1 MKKKSICV
9 FLMLLSFVGQLMAQ
23 NTSNVVVQGFIKNE
37 STDEPLQGVTITAKS
52 VGTSAISGPNG
63 GFTIRVK
70 NMEDQLEFSHTGFQ
84 LQSYTLRG
92 KTDVLINV
100 FMKVSSRD
108 LDEVIVVGYG
118 TVRKKDLTGAIS
130 TVTAKDMEG
139 QAANSIEQ
147 ALQGRAAGVQITQ
160 ADAAPDGGI
169 SVVIRG
175 SNSIAGGTE
184 PLYVIDGVPV
194 SGGNVRVKGTEDNF
208 GPAGDLQVMSQ
219 APNMLSFLN
228 PADIESVQILKD
240 ASATAIY
247 GSRGANGVVLI
258 TTKQGVRGTTR
269 VQLSSSTD
277 IANVYRKMDLLSG
290 PEFAEA
296 QNLRHIINRVYAAN
310 DTYENAFA
318 GRPYRGAFTNNGTYI
333 PLPEDFAN
341 GTAAW
346 TDWQDAIFRT
356 GINSRNSISVS
367 GGADKTKYYTGLS
380 YDNLQGTI
388 VGSKFE
394 RYSVNNNF
402 ETALWGKILFR
413 NSFKGSLTKSDRA
426 QTGNIHAG
434 AHRGIITATYRFSPL
449 SPLGAVWF
457 NDENG
462 ILTNSDDPYTLA
474 TKFVDRQTG
483 VNILENMSF
492 RIPLARGL
500 ALDIS
505 GGLRYNSDIREMYY
519 PLSTVRGQTMGSGS
533 AFSGKNESL
542 YFVNENLVTY
552 NKKIKQHSFSVMGGF
567 TQEKTTYRTS
577 SNSVSGFLNDLTQFY
592 NLGVTSAFR
601 QPASDYTEMS
611 LKSGIGRA
619 TYNFNDRYLFTT
631 SIRADGSSKFGA
643 NRKWGYFPSASFAWR
658 VNQESF
664 MANVKSVSDL
674 KVRLSYG
681 VTGNQGISP
690 YQSMARLGATNYAF
704 NGTLATGFQ
713 NAALENPDL
722 RWEKTTQ
729 FNLGL
734 DLGLFN
740 QRLTLTANIYQKNT
754 TDLLQNVTLA
764 PSSGYSQQLRNMGA
778 LNNRGFEVEVS
789 GLVIDRKDWQ
799 WRVSGNVYRNLIK
812 VTSLGDIQEYPGGY
826 TLWWDWRPYRIIVGE
841 PLGILYGYKI
851 DKVMKTA
858 EDVANA
864 ANNNP
869 RKAIGEYDYVK
880 DRDGNMAMMKIGNTN
895 PDISFGFSS
904 ELTYKQWGLNFL
916 VAGSLGQDIF
926 NLNLRVLQSE
936 SQQNLR
942 SNYYNAWVPEIKNA
956 QGEIVYADNGKNMP
970 VFRSIN
976 GRTYNFPIDHMIE
989 NGSWVKL
996 RNVTL
1001 SYMLESRKIRY
1012 VNGLK
1017 VFVSGANLLVFDKFS
1032 GLDPEASVYGQ
1043 DPTRRGTA
1051 YGEYPMARTFT
1062 FGVNV
1067 TF

>member
-1 MKKKSICV
+1 MKKKSV
-9 FLMLLSFVGQLMAQ
+9 SMLLVLIFITSAVVGQRAIVRGVVKNQ
-23 NTSNVVVQGFIKNE
+23 SNEDPIQGA
-37 STDEPLQGVTITAKS
+37 TITSKTQKNS
-52 VGTSAISGPNG
+52 TISGENG
-63 GFTIRVK
+63 EFSIEVK
-70 NMEDQLEFSHTGFQ
+70 DLSDQLEFTHAGYEILTYRLNGSP
-84 LQSYTLRG
+84 
-92 KTDVLINV
+92 LISV
-100 FMKVSSRD
+100 FMKANFEN

-118 TVRKKDLTGAIS
+118 TARKRDLTGSIS
-130 TVTAKDMEG
+130 SVTAKDIEG

-160 ADAAPDGGI
+160 SDAAPDGGI

-194 SGGNVRVKGTEDNF
+194 SGGNIRVKGTEDNF
-208 GPAGDLQVMSQ
+208 GPAGDLQEMSQ

-258 TTKQGVRGTTR
+258 TTKQGVRGSTK
-269 VQLSSSTD
+269 VQLSSATD
-277 IANVYRKMDLLSG
+277 VANVYRKMDLLSG

-296 QNLRHIINRVYAAN
+296 QNLRYIINRVYAAGS
-310 DTYENAFA
+310 TYEAA
-318 GRPYRGAFTNNGTYI
+318 YDGRPYRGTYASNGTYT
-333 PLPEDFAN
+333 PSPEDYAD
-341 GTAAW
+341 GTATW
-346 TDWQDAIFRT
+346 TDWQDVIFRT
-356 GINSRNSISVS
+356 GISTRNNISIS
-367 GGADKTKYYTGLS
+367 GGADKTRYYTGLS
-380 YDNLQGTI
+380 YDNLKGTI
-388 VGSKFE
+388 INSDFK
-394 RYSVNNNF
+394 RYSLNNNF
-402 ETALWGKILFR
+402 ETSLWGKIIFR

-434 AHRGIITATYRFSPL
+434 AHRGIITAIYRYSPL
-449 SPLGAVWF
+449 VPIGSVWYSE
-457 NDENG
+457 ENG

-474 TKFVDRQTG
+474 TKFLDIQTG
-483 VNILENMSF
+483 INVLENMSF
-492 RIPLARGL
+492 RVPLARGL

-505 GGLRYNSDIREMYY
+505 GGLRYNNDLREMYY

-533 AFSGKNESL
+533 AFSGRNESMYL
-542 YFVNENLVTY
+542 VNENILTY
-552 NKKIKQHSFSVMGGF
+552 NKKIKQHSLSLMGGF
-567 TQEKTTYRTS
+567 TQEKTVFRTS
-577 SNSVSGFLNDLTQFY
+577 SNSVSGFLSDETLYY
-592 NLGVTSAFR
+592 NLGITSAFR
-601 QPASDYTEMS
+601 QPVSDYIETS
-611 LKSGIGRA
+611 LLSGIGRA
-619 TYNFNDRYLFTT
+619 TYNFGDRYLFTA
-631 SIRADGSSKFGA
+631 SLRADGSSKFGI
-643 NRKWGYFPSASFAWR
+643 NNKWGYFPSASVAWR
-658 VNQESF
+658 INQEAF
-664 MANVKSVSDL
+664 MANAKSVSDL
-674 KVRLSYG
+674 KLRLSYG
-681 VTGNQGISP
+681 VTGNQGVAP
-690 YQSMARLGATNYAF
+690 YQSMARLGATNYPF
-704 NGTLATGFQ
+704 NGTLATGLQ
-713 NAALENPDL
+713 NSGLANPDL

-729 FNLGL
+729 FNLGV
-734 DLGLFN
+734 DIGFFD
-740 QRLTLTANIYQKNT
+740 QRLTFTGNIYQKNT
-754 TDLLQNVTLA
+754 TDLLQSVTLA
-764 PSSGYSQQLRNMGA
+764 PNTGYSQQLKNMGA
-778 LNNRGFEVEVS
+778 LTNRGFELELS
-789 GLVIDRKDWQ
+789 GVPIRKKNLQ
-799 WRVSGNVYRNLIK
+799 WRVSANAYRNLIK
-812 VTSLGDIQEYPGGY
+812 VTSLGDLQEYPGGY
-826 TLWWDWRPYRIIVGE
+826 TLWWDWRPYRIMVGE

-880 DRDGNMAMMKIGNTN
+880 DADGNMALMKIGNTN
-895 PDISFGFSS
+895 PDISFGFSN

-956 QGEIVYADNGKNMP
+956 QGEIVYADNGKDMP

-989 NGSWVKL
+989 DGSWVKL

-1001 SYMLESRKIRY
+1001 SYMLEAKKSRYIK
-1012 VNGLK
+1012 GLK
-1017 VFVSGANLLVFDKFS
+1017 LYVSGANLLVIDNYS

-1062 FGVNV
+1062 FGINA